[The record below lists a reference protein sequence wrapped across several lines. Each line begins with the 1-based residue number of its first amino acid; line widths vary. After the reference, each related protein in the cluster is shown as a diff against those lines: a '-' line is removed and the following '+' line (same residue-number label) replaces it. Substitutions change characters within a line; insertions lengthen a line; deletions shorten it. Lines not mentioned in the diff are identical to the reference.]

1 MSHRFLFKSRSWSK
15 LTLGCSIFGLFK
27 KIIILLLLI
36 VDILFHYV
44 VFNSHVMMQHLLPVV
59 MRGYLGG
66 HVPTALIELGVFF
79 WELCCR
85 KLKINLLERSE
96 KNIVLILCKLKN
108 FFHHYF
114 LILQC
119 IWPFIFQRKLF
130 WSDRY
135 IIGRCILLKD
145 KKNIRILSY

>member
-1 MSHRFLFKSRSWSK
+1 MFKNRSSSRS
-15 LTLGCSIFGLFK
+15 TLGCPVFGLFRK
-27 KIIILLLLI
+27 VIILLLLI

-44 VFNSHVMMQHLLPVV
+44 VFNSHVMMQHLLLVV

-96 KNIVLILCKLKN
+96 KNIVLILCKLEKKISPS
-108 FFHHYF
+108 FFDVMVHLAFHISKKAFLARLIHYWWMYP
-114 LILQC
+114 IE
-119 IWPFIFQRKLF
+119 R
-130 WSDRY
+130 
-135 IIGRCILLKD
+135 
-145 KKNIRILSY
+145 